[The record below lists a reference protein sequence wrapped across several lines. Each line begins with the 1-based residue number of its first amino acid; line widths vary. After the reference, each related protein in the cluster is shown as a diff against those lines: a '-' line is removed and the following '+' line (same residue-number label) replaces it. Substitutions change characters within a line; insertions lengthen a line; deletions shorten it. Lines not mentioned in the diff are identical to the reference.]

1 MATPTG
7 AGAAASTEMAQRQS
21 VWLAHGVAA
30 WVEADVHPVVPWGF
44 APSEAPIV
52 ELTIESLE
60 RAPGDAEV
68 TGRPDLRFVRRGG
81 GRALRCFVGP
91 GIQPYTAAMQLACS
105 AAVWARGGMLIHG
118 AGLALDGLGAVAAM
132 AVSGGGKSTLSN
144 LADGFLGLSDETLLL
159 WEGHAPRISATPF
172 RSTST
177 REPQARTEPL
187 RALLVLEKSLEPSY
201 GLLPAQAGVKRLL
214 AQAYEL
220 PESIATRAEVFHRA
234 SQIAERTPTYRFAFP
249 KAPEARELLTR
260 LFAEFNPRSK
270 PS

>member
-7 AGAAASTEMAQRQS
+7 AGAGASTEMTQRQS

-30 WVEADVHPVVPWGF
+30 WVEAEVHPVVPWGF
-44 APSEAPIV
+44 APAEVPIV
-52 ELTIESLE
+52 ELVIESLE
-60 RAPGDAEV
+60 RVPAAAEA
-68 TGRPDLRFVRRGG
+68 TGRPDLRFVRRDGA
-81 GRALRCFVGP
+81 RALTCFVGP
-91 GIQPYTAAMQLACS
+91 GIQAYTAAMQLACS

-118 AGLALDGLGAVAAM
+118 AGLALEGQGAVAAM

-159 WEGHAPRISATPF
+159 WEATPPRISATPF
-172 RSTST
+172 RSSST

-187 RALLVLEKSLEPSY
+187 RALLVLEKSLEPSFER
-201 GLLPAQAGVKRLL
+201 LPAQAGVKRLL

-249 KAPEARELLTR
+249 KAPAARDLLAR
-260 LFAEFNPRSK
+260 LFADLGSG
-270 PS
+270 